1 MSETKE
7 IICGHCEHLW
17 VCKYK
22 EELLPKA
29 KSVDEI
35 MKNSRFSYK
44 FICPDYIEKK
54 TIGIRNVEEK
64 YL

>member
-7 IICGHCEHLW
+7 TICSNCEHLL

-22 EELLPKA
+22 DELLSKI
-29 KSVDEI
+29 KSVDGI
-35 MKNSRFSYK
+35 IKGSRFSYK
-44 FICPDYIEKK
+44 LICPDYFGKN

-64 YL
+64 KL

>member
-7 IICGHCEHLW
+7 TICSNCEHLC

-22 EELLPKA
+22 DELLSKV

-35 MKNSRFSYK
+35 IKNSRFSCK
-44 FICPDYIEKK
+44 FVCHDYFKK
-54 TIGIRNVEEK
+54 NTIGIRNVEEK
-64 YL
+64 